1 MWKKMPRVM
10 LGKVAESQALRKAFP
25 INFNGLYTFE
35 EMQVEDIVQS
45 GTPKGNGM
53 KAPASKS
60 QQNDPNAPITEN
72 QLKAIHVLLDKLK
85 VDDKLKHAYMADVLQ
100 LEEEPET
107 LKTLTKV
114 QGSTAI
120 ERLNLL
126 IKDVA

>member
-1 MWKKMPRVM
+1 
-10 LGKVAESQALRKAFP
+10 
-25 INFNGLYTFE
+25 
-35 EMQVEDIVQS
+35 
-45 GTPKGNGM
+45 
-53 KAPASKS
+53 
-60 QQNDPNAPITEN
+60 
-72 QLKAIHVLLDKLK
+72 
-85 VDDKLKHAYMADVLQ
+85 MADVLQ